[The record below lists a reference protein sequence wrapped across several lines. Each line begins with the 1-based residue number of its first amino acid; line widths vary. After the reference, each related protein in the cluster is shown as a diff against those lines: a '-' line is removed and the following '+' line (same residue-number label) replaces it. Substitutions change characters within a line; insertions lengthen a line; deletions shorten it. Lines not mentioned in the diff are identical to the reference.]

1 MEECTVYDPETLGL
15 YVDGEL
21 EPHAREMVE
30 RHLAKCS
37 RCRSVVENYEQFAT
51 TFKLGVERRAP
62 WESQRLSDETFF
74 SSRDSRQQ
82 SFSTGLIDFVK
93 AKKYSLQLASI
104 AAILVAGL
112 FYYQAHTV
120 TVLQDGPSAIIN
132 FVEGDM
138 ASVMIFETHPSN
150 HTIIWYTEG

>member
-1 MEECTVYDPETLGL
+1 MKKCTVYDLETLGL

-21 EPHAREMVE
+21 EPHARETVE
-30 RHLAKCS
+30 RHLGMCS
-37 RCRSVVENYEQFAT
+37 RCRSVVENYEQLAA

-62 WESQRLSDETFF
+62 WESQWLSDKTVFAPVNTW
-74 SSRDSRQQ
+74 RQ
-82 SFSTGLIDFVK
+82 SFSTGLIGFVK
-93 AKKYSLQLASI
+93 AKKYTLQLASI
-104 AAILVAGL
+104 AAILIAGV
-112 FYYQAHTV
+112 FYYQAH

-150 HTIIWYTEG
+150 NTIIWYTEG